1 MADKKNKKGLT
12 RGQMAQAKRMS
23 GQAGMILSYEKYVN
37 PGVGAV
43 FPKTGRKLTVSD
55 NLARFGAPPSMGGYS
70 AEEYENQMRPRAK
83 AGKKPK
89 SAKKKN

>member
-23 GQAGMILSYEKYVN
+23 GQAGVILSYEKYVN

-43 FPKTGRKLTVSD
+43 FPKTGRKLTVSEE
-55 NLARFGAPPSMGGYS
+55 LANFRAD
-70 AEEYENQMRPRAK
+70 PRL
-83 AGKKPK
+83 
-89 SAKKKN
+89 KKKKG